1 MVLKGRAFLFV
12 IDILHCAVEGYA
24 TIENRYSYDSIE
36 SLKESGGGARQSRV
50 AGKDYIYIVVSAK
63 KEGQKK
69 KLLYYVSQRDECLS
83 ELQNHC
89 KSPSLS

>member
-1 MVLKGRAFLFV
+1 MNNER
-12 IDILHCAVEGYA
+12 
-24 TIENRYSYDSIE
+24 S
-36 SLKESGGGARQSRV
+36 
-50 AGKDYIYIVVSAK
+50 GKDYIYIVVSAK